1 MLKET
6 LEKNEQAKANSRE
19 IELLKKDFPQ
29 CFDKHGK
36 FDIKILERIIE
47 SAEVDVKKE
56 GYTLD
61 FLGKSYGRYLASLDS
76 ETVIVPDEQNK
87 EINSENV
94 YIVGDNLDALQHL
107 KYSYTGQIKCIYID
121 PPYNTGTDGFVYND
135 KFEFTAEE
143 LARKINIEEEE
154 AERILRMQGE
164 STHSAWLTFMYP
176 RLELA
181 KDLLTDDGVIFIS
194 IDDNEQANCKLLCDS
209 IFGEANFVG
218 KVTWS
223 KKRKGSFLAKGII
236 SLTEYLL
243 VYAKKINENIGLY
256 GGEMDEEESQP
267 IIKNPVELIDKVV
280 VEQGIIQNSFRI
292 KAPFVWSQEKFNEQL
307 EAGAKFVINTI
318 NFQIRVFKVCEEF
331 QFKGFPSYINGV
343 SIKGTNEDAYEELE
357 SLFNVSKIFEYSKPK
372 NYVKML
378 IDAATHFDDKA
389 IILDFF
395 SGSATTAHAVMQR
408 NVSEQLKCKYIMVQL
423 DEPVKEKSEAEKA
436 GYKTIDEIGRERIR
450 RAGKK
455 LSEEEPEKAKDADL
469 GFKTYY
475 LKATDKNTLDKL
487 IEFNPAL
494 PINGEDIKSK
504 YGKETIM
511 ETWKIRDGYG
521 FNASY
526 KEVDLCGYTAYLLSD
541 SNVGTTLY
549 LLDDMPENAIIE
561 LVKKLETYELN
572 PNRIIE
578 YGYAFTHCS
587 NTALS
592 SNLIT
597 LKNRPSLFP
606 IIRY

>member
-1 MLKET
+1 MID
-6 LEKNEQAKANSRE
+6 N
-19 IELLKKDFPQ
+19 
-29 CFDKHGK
+29 
-36 FDIKILERIIE
+36 DI
-47 SAEVDVKKE
+47 V
-56 GYTLD
+56 
-61 FLGKSYGRYLASLDS
+61 
-76 ETVIVPDEQNK
+76 
-87 EINSENV
+87 
-94 YIVGDNLDALQHL
+94 
-107 KYSYTGQIKCIYID
+107 
-121 PPYNTGTDGFVYND
+121 
-135 KFEFTAEE
+135 
-143 LARKINIEEEE
+143 
-154 AERILRMQGE
+154 
-164 STHSAWLTFMYP
+164 
-176 RLELA
+176 
-181 KDLLTDDGVIFIS
+181 
-194 IDDNEQANCKLLCDS
+194 
-209 IFGEANFVG
+209 
-218 KVTWS
+218 
-223 KKRKGSFLAKGII
+223 
-236 SLTEYLL
+236 
-243 VYAKKINENIGLY
+243 
-256 GGEMDEEESQP
+256 
-267 IIKNPVELIDKVV
+267 
-280 VEQGIIQNSFRI
+280 
-292 KAPFVWSQEKFNEQL
+292 
-307 EAGAKFVINTI
+307 
-318 NFQIRVFKVCEEF
+318 
-331 QFKGFPSYINGV
+331 
-343 SIKGTNEDAYEELE
+343 
-357 SLFNVSKIFEYSKPK
+357 
-372 NYVKML
+372 
-378 IDAATHFDDKA
+378 
-389 IILDFF
+389 LDFF

-455 LSEEEPEKAKDADL
+455 IAEEEPEKAKDADL

-541 SNVGTTLY
+541 SKVGTTLY
-549 LLDDMPENAIIE
+549 LLDDMPEKAIIE